1 MANIKISGA
10 VYPLALN
17 QSTSPNGTEIV
28 PADSVVSGIRNTYGF
43 TFSSLLGP
51 LAVNY
56 TSKTATFSGA
66 TSGSAVSITGG
77 NYSTGVGLSVTGGY
91 TGVGT
96 TGLVTISDTGNTNG
110 VNLRM
115 VGNGSTTP
123 SKTIRVITP
132 GLLQITNDAYNAV
145 LWQITDYGA
154 TTFNSTS
161 GAPITVATTPA
172 GSYAGLFYGSSTT
185 GSSYG
190 ILSVAGSN
198 SSDFSFVAQSKS
210 GSNLFQVRGD
220 GVVAAT
226 ASSISSFVGP
236 ATAWQFDWTGASTT
250 SGTNEISLANNASLS
265 LPVGSGLVVC
275 YEIAPS
281 SQAAYA
287 FLAFGSAYVT
297 NIAGSSFTGTL
308 GTSGKINIGYTG
320 GLYVIQNLTGSTITA
335 MSVSLLK
342 FRAFT

>member
-198 SSDFSFVAQSKS
+198 SSDFSFVAQNKS
-210 GSNLFQVRGD
+210 GSGLFQVRGD
-220 GVVAAT
+220 GLVMAT
-226 ASSISSFVGP
+226 ANSIASTIGAS
-236 ATAWQFDWTGASTT
+236 TAWQLDFTGGGAY
-250 SGTNEISLANNASLS
+250 TNEISLANNAIYT
-265 LPVGSGLVVC
+265 LPAGSGVVYC
-275 YEIAPS
+275 YEISPNSNFAF
-281 SQAAYA
+281 AY
-287 FLAFGSAYVT
+287 LAYGSAYLT
-297 NIAGSSFTGTL
+297 NVAGTAFSNTS
-308 GTSGKINIGYTG
+308 GTSGKINIYYNGSG
-320 GLYVIQNLTGSTITA
+320 NYVIQNLTGSNISAMAVSTIR
-335 MSVSLLK
+335 
-342 FRAFT
+342 FRTSA